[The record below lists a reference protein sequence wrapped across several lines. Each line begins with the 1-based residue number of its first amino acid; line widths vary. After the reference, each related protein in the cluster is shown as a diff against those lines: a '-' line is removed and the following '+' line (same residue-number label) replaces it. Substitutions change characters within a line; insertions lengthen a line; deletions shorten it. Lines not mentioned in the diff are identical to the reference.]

1 MAASGYCPFA
11 EHCYWPHCEATG
23 FVVYSAKP
31 LARNGPVSEAES
43 PASCAVHG
51 AERIDLAVQ
60 RSGSS
65 QESRIDKSAWECLE
79 QVIHQSLASTETGLW
94 LEDVRH
100 TVQLVAIEMLRTR
113 ITLAAALMCTFK
125 LPIRVHLAGPLAFA
139 RRAVRSQGV
148 GLHGLFLIARFLSL
162 VVELLI

>member
-65 QESRIDKSAWECLE
+65 QESRIDKSAWECGSVGGDRDAPHANNSCRSPHVYIQTSDPSSPCGPSCVCAARRPLARRRSPW
-79 QVIHQSLASTETGLW
+79 SLPYRPVPFACS
-94 LEDVRH
+94 R
-100 TVQLVAIEMLRTR
+100 VADRTR
-113 ITLAAALMCTFK
+113 L
-125 LPIRVHLAGPLAFA
+125 
-139 RRAVRSQGV
+139 RSQQQMSYRV
-148 GLHGLFLIARFLSL
+148 TDAENS
-162 VVELLI
+162 